1 MKNIHLLIALF
12 FSLFI
17 WNGLSAQQQANYTL
31 AEQAQL
37 DSIKQTYLN
46 MGIPEEWASK
56 RAQTIFS
63 KQNNVETRI
72 SSGTWNAATPPV
84 PGSIW
89 IDRDSV
95 TGLSYS
101 HAHSF
106 TPEQFVKEIFVKGG
120 KDVADQAIKNVKF
133 IGQGWDP
140 VAEAWTS
147 DGRSLHYF
155 DHGNTDPNVFG
166 IRNGFLLSTMDGR
179 RVEGPNNND
188 GDFSNQGFPNAGRG
202 ESWSDI
208 PTYAAWVGAGSL
220 GGLPAQNKAK
230 DPDLGPIATASG
242 YNLNTLAVLE
252 FDFRSFTDS
261 VTFEFVFASEEF
273 PDYSNTSFNDAFGF
287 FISGPSLTDSWGNSG
302 DTINIARYPDGSPI
316 AVNSSNW
323 GNSNRYN
330 LGDVPLG
337 DAVNP
342 QYHIPVYFGSD
353 TMEYDGH
360 SILLTAKAQLQR
372 GVWYHMKL
380 AIGDVSDQQ
389 LGSGTFLMAGS
400 FDLGVPETDI
410 PRPYVKSE
418 YDSIYGWS
426 SLYADCLNTIEI
438 SVDPA
443 ATDQDIYVWSDGSG
457 ADFVYD
463 PELNK
468 YFNDSIKYVVPAN
481 DSTLTVQFKVSDNV
495 ENGSQVWFYSMIQG
509 SIKRDTTDTFDL
521 YTKSKTEVI
530 KYYKPT
536 ATYAGV
542 LDIQT
547 TNGSPY
553 IQRSLDGGL
562 TWEFARDTVTGE
574 MKPFSKS
581 QIANLASEED
591 AYIIYREP
599 NTCCENDTLFIG
611 KGTPGMNITR
621 TVTMP
626 AISGATVDKIPGDY
640 TVNSTDNFTFTITP
654 TGDNANLQLVVTTSR
669 TSIPDSEGV
678 IVVKNADGSYTVTIR
693 QVQET
698 IEIYVDFVTSNLA
711 IGNNKIWANGSM
723 LYMQT
728 DQVKQA
734 QIYTIAGALVQTV
747 NLTSAETATV
757 SLSKGFYIVA
767 VDDSTYKV
775 IIK

>member
-1 MKNIHLLIALF
+1 MKEKFLLITLVLSSF
-12 FSLFI
+12 V
-17 WNGLSAQQQANYTL
+17 WNGLSAQQRAGYTL

-37 DSIKQTYLN
+37 DSIKQTYLD

-56 RAQTIFS
+56 RAETIFS
-63 KQNNVETRI
+63 KQNKVETRI
-72 SSGTWNAATPPV
+72 ASGTWNASIPPV
-84 PGSIW
+84 AGSIW

-120 KDVADQAIKNVKF
+120 KEVADQVIKNVKF

-140 VAEAWTS
+140 VAEAWTY

-166 IRNGFLLSTMDGR
+166 MRNGFLLSTMDGR
-179 RVEGPNNND
+179 RVEGPNEDD
-188 GDFSNQGFPNAGRG
+188 GDFYGGGFPN
-202 ESWSDI
+202 ELTQFWNEI

-220 GGLPAQNKAK
+220 GGLPAENKAK

-242 YNLNTLAVLE
+242 LPLRTLAVLE
-252 FDFRSFTDS
+252 FDFCSFTDS

-273 PDYSNTSFNDAFGF
+273 PDFSNSPYNDAFGF
-287 FISGPSLTDSWGNSG
+287 FISGPGLTDAWGNSG
-302 DTINIARYPDGSPI
+302 DTINIARYPDGAPI

-323 GNSNRYN
+323 GTSPRYN

-342 QYHIPVYFGSD
+342 QYHIPVYIGSD

-360 SILLTAKAQLQR
+360 SILLTAKARLQR

-380 AIGDVSDQQ
+380 AIGDVNDQGY
-389 LGSGTFLMAGS
+389 GSGVFLMAGS
-400 FDLGVPETDI
+400 FDLGAPESEV
-410 PRPYVKSE
+410 PRPYATTP
-418 YDSIYGWS
+418 YDSIYGWN
-426 SLYADCLNTIEI
+426 SLYADCLNSII
-438 SVDPA
+438 LSVDPS
-443 ATDQDIYVWSDGSG
+443 TSDQDICVWSDGSG

-468 YFNDSIKYVVPAN
+468 FFNDSIKYVIPAN
-481 DSTLTVQFKVSDNV
+481 DSTLTVRFKVGDNV
-495 ENGSQVWFYSMIQG
+495 KNGSQVRFYSMFQGGIQ
-509 SIKRDTTDTFDL
+509 KDTTETFDL
-521 YTKSKTEVI
+521 HAKSNTELK

-542 LDIQT
+542 LDIRT

-562 TWEFARDTVTGE
+562 TWEFARDTITGV

-581 QIANLASEED
+581 QIANLASEEN
-591 AYIIYREP
+591 AYIIFREP
-599 NTCCENDTLFIG
+599 NTCCTNDTLFIG
-611 KGTPGMNITR
+611 KGAGEPVITR

-626 AISGATVDKIPGDY
+626 VISGATVDKIPG
-640 TVNSTDNFTFTITP
+640 
-654 TGDNANLQLVVTTSR
+654 
-669 TSIPDSEGV
+669 E
-678 IVVKNADGSYTVTIR
+678 YTVTSMD
-693 QVQET
+693 
-698 IEIYVDFVTSNLA
+698 DFT
-711 IGNNKIWANGSM
+711 
-723 LYMQT
+723 
-728 DQVKQA
+728 
-734 QIYTIAGALVQTV
+734 
-747 NLTSAETATV
+747 
-757 SLSKGFYIVA
+757 
-767 VDDSTYKV
+767 
-775 IIK
+775 

>member
-1 MKNIHLLIALF
+1 MIVLIISSFA
-12 FSLFI
+12 
-17 WNGLSAQQQANYTL
+17 WNGLSAQQRAGYTL

-37 DSIKQTYLN
+37 DSIKQTYRD

-56 RAQTIFS
+56 RAETVFS
-63 KQNNVETRI
+63 EQNKVETRI
-72 SSGTWNAATPPV
+72 STGTWNVATPPV
-84 PGSIW
+84 AGSIW

-120 KDVADQAIKNVKF
+120 KEVADQAIKNVKF
-133 IGQGWDP
+133 VGQGWDP
-140 VAEAWTS
+140 VTEAWTS

-179 RVEGPNNND
+179 RVEGPNNSD
-188 GDFSNQGFPNAGRG
+188 GDFSSQGFPNSGRG

-220 GGLPAQNKAK
+220 GGLSAQNKAK

-242 YNLNTLAVLE
+242 YSLNTLAVLE

-273 PDYSNTSFNDAFGF
+273 PDYSNTSYNDAFGF
-287 FISGPSLTDSWGNSG
+287 FISGPSLTDEWGNTG

-323 GNSNRYN
+323 GNSSQYN

-337 DAVNP
+337 TAVNP

-360 SILLTAKAQLQR
+360 SILLTAKARLQK

-380 AIGDVSDQQ
+380 AIGDVSDQS
-389 LGSGTFLMAGS
+389 LGSGAFLMAGS
-400 FDLGVPETDI
+400 FDLGVPESNV
-410 PRPYVKSE
+410 PRPYIKSE

-443 ATDQDIYVWSDGSG
+443 TTEQDVFVWSDGSG

-468 YFNDSIKYVVPAN
+468 YFNDSIKFVIPAN
-481 DSTLTVQFKVSDNV
+481 DSTLTIQFKVSDDV
-495 ENGSQVWFYSMIQG
+495 KNGSQVWFYSMIQG
-509 SIKRDTTDTFDL
+509 SVKRDTTDTFDL
-521 YTKSKTEVI
+521 YAKSKTEVI
-530 KYYKPT
+530 KYYQPT

-542 LDIQT
+542 LDIKT

-553 IQRSLDGGL
+553 IQRSLDGGI
-562 TWEFARDTVTGE
+562 TWEFARDTITGA

-581 QIANLASEED
+581 QIANLSSED
-591 AYIIYREP
+591 NPYIIYREP
-599 NTCCENDTLFIG
+599 NTCSENDTIFIG
-611 KGTPGMNITR
+611 KGTGEPEILR
-621 TVTMP
+621 VVTMP
-626 AISGATVDKIPGDY
+626 AISGATVDKEPGEHR
-640 TVNSTDNFTFTITP
+640 VNSTDDFTFTITP
-654 TGDNANLQLVVTTSR
+654 TGNNANLQLVVTTSR

-678 IVVKNADGSYTVTIR
+678 IIVKNADGSYTITIKYI
-693 QVQET
+693 QEP
-698 IEIYVDFVTSNLA
+698 IEIYIDFATSNIA
-711 IGNNKIWANGSM
+711 VRNNKIWANGSI

-728 DQVKQA
+728 NQAKQA
-734 QIYTIAGALVQTV
+734 RIYTIAGALVQSV
-747 NLTSAETATV
+747 SLTSRETA
-757 SLSKGFYIVA
+757 SIPLPKGFYIVA
-767 VDDSTYKV
+767 IDDYTYKI